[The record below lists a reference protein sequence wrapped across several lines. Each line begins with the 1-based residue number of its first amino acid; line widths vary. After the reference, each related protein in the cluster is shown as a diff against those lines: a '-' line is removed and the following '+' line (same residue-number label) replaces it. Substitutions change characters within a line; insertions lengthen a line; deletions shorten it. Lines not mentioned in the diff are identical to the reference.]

1 MNEEKAKFSLKVAV
15 QRIGSALSSMVMPNI
30 PILIAWGVITTLFI
44 GDGWLP
50 NPQFA
55 LLVGPM
61 LAYLIPIM
69 IGYTG
74 GKNVYDHRGGVVGA
88 IATMGAIV
96 ATQGS
101 IPFLNTV
108 SGMDPSSANFVSG
121 FKDAVASR
129 GTDVPMILAA
139 MILGPLGAWVIKKF
153 DEWAQPK
160 VKAGL
165 EMLVNNFS
173 AGLIGFAMALIAN
186 KVVGPVIE
194 GLTKIMA
201 HGVDFLISNHLIPLA
216 NLFIEPAKILFL
228 NNAIN
233 HGILTPLGTEQ
244 VLKTGKSL
252 LFLLEANPGPG
263 LGVLI
268 AFWFFGKG
276 SAKATAPGAIIIHFI
291 GGIHEIY
298 FPYVM
303 MKPALF
309 GAVMAG
315 GVTGTFVNN
324 MLGSGLKAPASPGS
338 IIAILSMT
346 PKGLGSFAAVLAG
359 VISAAIV
366 SFLVAALILK
376 NDKSMVDDSAL
387 ESAQAEL
394 ASNKAVAKGQA
405 QVATDTAIV
414 AANIQH
420 IIFACDAGMGSSA
433 MGASILRD
441 KVKKAGL
448 NIDVTN
454 RAIANLTDAADT
466 LVVTQEELAPRA
478 AQMAPSSTRVAV
490 SNFLNSPKY
499 EAIIA
504 SLTGSNTPEQV
515 VPVQADVANEIDL
528 NLIDEVVFAHDATA
542 VGSATMGKETINAI
556 FKNNGVKIPVS
567 DVEFLALSA
576 YNAANIMVVV
586 TQANLPI
593 AKQYAPNAQY
603 LSVDSLITT
612 HEYDKMVAR
621 MKK

>member
-153 DEWAQPK
+153 DAWAQPK

-186 KVVGPVIE
+186 KVVGPIIE
-194 GLTKIMA
+194 ALTKVMA

-263 LGVLI
+263 LGVLL

-346 PKGLGSFAAVLAG
+346 PKGIGSFAAVLAG
-359 VISAAIV
+359 VISAAVV
-366 SFLVAALILK
+366 SFFVSALILK
-376 NDKSMVDDSAL
+376 NDKSMVDDSTL
-387 ESAQAEL
+387 EAAQAEL
-394 ASNKAVAKGQA
+394 ASNKAVAKGQT
-405 QVATDTAIV
+405 QVGTDTAIV
-414 AANIQH
+414 ATNIKH

-448 NIDVTN
+448 TIDVTN

-499 EAIIA
+499 EAIIT
-504 SLTGSNTPEQV
+504 SLTGSQT
-515 VPVQADVANEIDL
+515 A
-528 NLIDEVVFAHDATA
+528 DEVVA
-542 VGSATMGKETINAI
+542 VQDDVTNEIVLIDVIVYDYETSTELYRLDKIYLSRSRNNI
-556 FKNNGVKIPVS
+556 IIELPFKNTNYGT
-567 DVEFLALSA
+567 E
-576 YNAANIMVVV
+576 
-586 TQANLPI
+586 T
-593 AKQYAPNAQY
+593 
-603 LSVDSLITT
+603 DSQTT
-612 HEYDKMVAR
+612 TS
-621 MKK
+621 